1 MKFILPLL
9 SAAAAQEVWSSE
21 AEMDTYM
28 STTLSATA
36 AYIKE
41 LSFSASYLGVTTNTL
56 SIYATSAATS
66 YIEIKWDD
74 VATA

>member
-1 MKFILPLL
+1 
-9 SAAAAQEVWSSE
+9 
-21 AEMDTYM
+21 MDTWM
-28 STTLSATA
+28 TTNGATS

-41 LSFSASYLGVTTNTL
+41 LSFSASYLGVTQSSL